1 MTIYYDTLVLSTIER
16 IGLQSLLTNNEF
28 GYVQQYCDLVYS
40 INAATPYRHYDY
52 TSARLSMMEHL
63 TYLVGQRLAEMLDNE
78 QLDSGETIH
87 WCAQRMLSEVTM
99 QDRFPLD
106 EV

>member
-1 MTIYYDTLVLSTIER
+1 MTIYYDTLVLSTIEK
-16 IGLQSLLTNNEF
+16 IGLQSLLANNEF

-52 TSARLSMMEHL
+52 VSARFCMMEQL
-63 TYLVGQRLAEMLDNE
+63 TYLVGERLAEILDNE
-78 QLDSGETIH
+78 QLDSGETFH
-87 WCAQRMLSEVTM
+87 WCAQRILSEVTTA
-99 QDRFPLD
+99 DRFPLD